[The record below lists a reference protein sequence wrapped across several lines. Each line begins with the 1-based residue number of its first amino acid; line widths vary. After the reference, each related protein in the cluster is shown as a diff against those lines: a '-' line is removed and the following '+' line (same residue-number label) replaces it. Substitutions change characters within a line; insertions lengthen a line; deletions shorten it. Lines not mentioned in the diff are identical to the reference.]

1 MLYNQENVNKSGTDS
16 TDGAKKNLAVV
27 SDAVYP
33 RHLGPQMVVGAT
45 DQTGVELGPRL
56 SLCSFRTLRIFIQLH

>member
-1 MLYNQENVNKSGTDS
+1 MGQTAQTVQK
-16 TDGAKKNLAVV
+16 KKNLAVV